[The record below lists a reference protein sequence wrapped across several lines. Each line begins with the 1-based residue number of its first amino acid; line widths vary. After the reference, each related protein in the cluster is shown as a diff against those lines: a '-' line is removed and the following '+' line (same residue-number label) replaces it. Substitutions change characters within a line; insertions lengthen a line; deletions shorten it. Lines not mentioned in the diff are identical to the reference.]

1 MIEEFSKAVIERARF
16 NLKVTRTIRGKKRNR
31 YSSGALHDSLTYTIN
46 NKARSTEILFG
57 ASGSAKRYA
66 DIVEEGRRKGANP
79 PPIAPIEKWIRG
91 NPKFNTKGKAQK
103 VGKRVRLRGATG
115 GFVKDSSKAIRQAAY
130 AISKAIGKNG
140 VQGIHYMQEAIE
152 EELELRGE
160 DFTNQ
165 LIKDLQIKIDTIV
178 WQ

>member
-1 MIEEFSKAVIERARF
+1 MTIIEEFAKAVVERAQF

-31 YSSGALHDSLTYTIN
+31 YSSGNLHDSLTSTIN
-46 NKARSTEILFG
+46 YKARSTEVLFG

-66 DIVEEGRRKGANP
+66 DIVEEGRRKGATP
-79 PPIAPIEKWIRG
+79 PPIAPIEQWIR
-91 NPKFNTKGKAQK
+91 TRK
-103 VGKRVRLRGATG
+103 VRMRGASG
-115 GFVKDSSKAIRQAAY
+115 GFVKQTPQAIRQAAFL
-130 AISKAIGKNG
+130 ISRAIGKNG
-140 VQGIHYMQEAIE
+140 IEGIHYMQEAIE
-152 EELELRGE
+152 EELEIRGE